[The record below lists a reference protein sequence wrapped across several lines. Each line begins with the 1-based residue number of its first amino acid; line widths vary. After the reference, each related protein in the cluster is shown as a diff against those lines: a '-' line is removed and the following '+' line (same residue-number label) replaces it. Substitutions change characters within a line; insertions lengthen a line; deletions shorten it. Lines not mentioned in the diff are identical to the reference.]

1 MQYLIKERLRE
12 KMMIAEEYVKIL
24 AELGLTLT
32 EAKVYMSL
40 LGLKI
45 ATANLINHRSNVA
58 RQEVYRVL
66 SDLEKKGLIE
76 KIIDRPTKFR
86 AIPANNAI
94 SILLQRKTE
103 HHHRLR
109 KKAIKHFRNFE
120 IDCEETSPHKIDT
133 KLIMLSK
140 SQTNPTSQI
149 DKLGKAV
156 EDAQKSV
163 LCSTTLPLFAKIKF
177 KNEHTWKKAVKR
189 KVKFKIII
197 GKKPNQKSELNLSSE
212 LKNTDYFELRWSP
225 TVLPVC
231 VLLVDEREAFCRL
244 GCTGKHPVLWSTD
257 PNFVSLI
264 KDYFDMKWNYLN
276 MIES

>member
-1 MQYLIKERLRE
+1 
-12 KMMIAEEYVKIL
+12 MMIAEEYIKIL

-45 ATANLINHRSNVA
+45 ATANLIHHRSNVA

-94 SILLQRKTE
+94 SILLQKKTE
-103 HHHRLR
+103 HHNRLR
-109 KKAIKHFRNFE
+109 KKAINRFRNFE
-120 IDCEETSPHKIDT
+120 LDCEETLPNKIDT

-140 SQTNPTSQI
+140 SQTHPTSQT

-156 EDAQKSV
+156 DNAQKSV

-177 KNEHTWKKAVKR
+177 KDEHTWKKAVKR
-189 KVKFKIII
+189 NVKFRIII
-197 GKKPNQKSELNLSSE
+197 GRKRPKEKPELKLDPE
-212 LKNTDYFELRWSP
+212 LKNTDYFEVRLSP

-231 VLLVDEREAFCRL
+231 VLLVDEKQAFCRL
-244 GCTGKHPVLWSTD
+244 GSTENHPVLWSTN

-264 KDYFDMKWNYLN
+264 KDYFEMKWNYLS

>member
-1 MQYLIKERLRE
+1 
-12 KMMIAEEYVKIL
+12 MMIAEEYIKIL

-45 ATANLINHRSNVA
+45 ATANLIHHRSNVA

-76 KIIDRPTKFR
+76 KIINRPTKFR
-86 AIPANNAI
+86 AIPANDAI
-94 SILLQRKTE
+94 SILLQRKNQ
-103 HHHRLR
+103 HHQRLG
-109 KKAIKHFRNFE
+109 KKAVKQFRNFE
-120 IDCEETSPHKIDT
+120 LDCTGTLPHKIDT

-140 SQTNPTSQI
+140 SQTHPTSQT

-156 EDAQKSV
+156 DNAQKSV
-163 LCSTTLPLFAKIKF
+163 LCSTTLLLFAKIKF
-177 KNEHTWKKAVKR
+177 KDEHTWKKAVKR
-189 KVKFKIII
+189 KVKFKFII

-212 LKNTDYFELRWSP
+212 LKNNDLFEIRWSP

-231 VLLVDEREAFCRL
+231 VLLIDEREAFCRL
-244 GCTGKHPVLWSTD
+244 GLTGNHPVLWSTD

-264 KDYFDMKWNYLN
+264 RDYFEMKWNYMS